1 MEKVNAKL
9 KITILI
15 VFAIQFSSC
24 TKEIDYV
31 AISKKLNEG
40 ELSKIMN
47 ANEDKYVHL
56 SCMSFVSI
64 EDSFG
69 NETTTKEDI
78 SGCLSISD
86 NIGYG
91 RIKKSVNE
99 KIKNSENDS
108 LVEKIET
115 EFIYKNEQYVC
126 KNNEKLF
133 SVFLFGKLQGLQN
146 VKPVAYTYGL
156 DQPPSL
162 FYRLN
167 QKEFESIINDDL
179 KIKYDHFKDAT
190 ILIGFHYLTDEEPS
204 RISEIGI
211 EIDYE
216 KKNNQEKYDKIHQYY
231 SINISP
237 KEGNKRAKYEFVIDK
252 KRFNE

>member
-1 MEKVNAKL
+1 MKKKL
-9 KITILI
+9 NIAILI
-15 VFAIQFSSC
+15 VFAVQFSSC

-40 ELSKIMN
+40 DLSKIMN

-56 SCMSFVSI
+56 SGMSFI
-64 EDSFG
+64 ITENNFG
-69 NETTTKEDI
+69 YKKTTKEDI

-91 RIKKSVNE
+91 RVEKSVNE
-99 KIKNSENDS
+99 KIKNSEKDS
-108 LVEKIET
+108 LVEKINT
-115 EFIYKNEQYVC
+115 EFIYRNEQYVC

-146 VKPVAYTYGL
+146 VKPAAYTYGL

-167 QKEFESIINDDL
+167 QKEFENIINDDL
-179 KIKYDHFKDAT
+179 KIKYDHFKYAT
-190 ILIGFHYLTDEEPS
+190 ILIGFHYLTGEEPS
-204 RISEIGI
+204 RISQIGI
-211 EIDYE
+211 GIDYE
-216 KKNNQEKYDKIHQYY
+216 KKNDQKKYDKIHQYY
-231 SINISP
+231 SIYISR
-237 KEGNKRAKYEFVIDK
+237 KEDNESAKYDFVLDK